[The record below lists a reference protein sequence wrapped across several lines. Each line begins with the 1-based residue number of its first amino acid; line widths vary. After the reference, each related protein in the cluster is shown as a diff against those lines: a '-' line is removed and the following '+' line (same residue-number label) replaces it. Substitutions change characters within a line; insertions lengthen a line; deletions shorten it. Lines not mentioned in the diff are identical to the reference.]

1 MLYRQKK
8 DTCIRNCDGVGYITR
23 SRAFPAC
30 KSIFALLLNFPQIFC
45 IL

>member
-23 SRAFPAC
+23 SRAFQRPLREMTCHCPAH
-30 KSIFALLLNFPQIFC
+30 
-45 IL
+45 ILG